1 MFNIDKTPTF
11 TVTVPLILEGI
22 DEPQSFR
29 ATFRAISDEE
39 ALAAD
44 PKSVEGFK
52 EFLRKVTVRLHDLE
66 DDEGNL
72 VAFTPE
78 VFEQLLGYSH
88 VRIALQRAYWGA
100 VLKARVG
107 N

>member
-11 TVTVPLILEGI
+11 TVAVPLILDGI

-29 ATFRAISDEE
+29 ATFRAISDDE

-44 PKSVEGFK
+44 SRSVEGFK
-52 EFLRKVTVRLHDLE
+52 DFLRKVTVRLHDLE
-66 DDEGNL
+66 DDEGNG

-78 VFEQLLGYSH
+78 VLEQLLCFSH
-88 VRIALQRAYWGA
+88 VRVALQRAYWA
-100 VLKARVG
+100 ALLKARVG